1 MEVLCGRK
9 WNVQTKRLQ
18 GWKTLEH
25 EESKDVQESYHA
37 LPALLALVTKLMN
50 ETMLTIGAEKGSER
64 SLI

>member
-1 MEVLCGRK
+1 MAENGMCRQSVFRDGE
-9 WNVQTKRLQ
+9 
-18 GWKTLEH
+18 TLEH